1 LFKINN
7 IKKKKNE
14 KKFFI
19 RSEANNQ
26 FMDYKCNKNSNCSIT
41 TETRSLCQLCR
52 YKKCKLFGL
61 NIKSRLKQPS
71 QSSRLEN
78 CLICNSESSG
88 IHFGVLSC
96 EGCKVCL
103 KIFII
108 IIA

>member
-1 LFKINN
+1 
-7 IKKKKNE
+7 
-14 KKFFI
+14 
-19 RSEANNQ
+19 
-26 FMDYKCNKNSNCSIT
+26 MDYKCNKNSNCSIT
-41 TETRSLCQLCR
+41 TQTRSLCQLCR

-71 QSSRLEN
+71 QSIRLEN

-103 KIFII
+103 KIIKELFKNYFQNFFLFLGFFYSQLQRFKI
-108 IIA
+108 